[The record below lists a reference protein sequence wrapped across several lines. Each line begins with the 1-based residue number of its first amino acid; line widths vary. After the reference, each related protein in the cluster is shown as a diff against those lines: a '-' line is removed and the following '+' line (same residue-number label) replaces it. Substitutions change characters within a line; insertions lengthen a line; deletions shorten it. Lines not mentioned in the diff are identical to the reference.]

1 MFFLSDAINGKKQLR
16 AMAERLRP
24 RLKPCDQTALDTVNA
39 RDDWMELSLRLM
51 NMNLDRPDE
60 EKEQIF
66 GDILEYLELAYAGL
80 QTFVAAH
87 AEKWGKDVL
96 RNDV

>member
-1 MFFLSDAINGKKQLR
+1 MLFFDAKNGRKQMR
-16 AMAERLRP
+16 AMAERMRP
-24 RLKPCDQTALDTVNA
+24 RLKPCDQTALDAINA
-39 RDDWMELSLRLM
+39 RDDWMELSFRLM

-60 EKEQIF
+60 EKEKIF
-66 GDILEYLELAYAGL
+66 RDIREYLELAYAGL

-87 AEKWGKDVL
+87 AETWGKDVL

>member
-1 MFFLSDAINGKKQLR
+1 MLIFDAKNGRKQMR
-16 AMAERLRP
+16 AMAERMRP
-24 RLKPCDQTALDTVNA
+24 ILKPCDQTALDAINA
-39 RDDWMELSLRLM
+39 MDDWRELSFRLM

-60 EKEQIF
+60 EKEKIF

-80 QTFVAAH
+80 QTFMAAH
-87 AEKWGKDVL
+87 AEKWGEDVL